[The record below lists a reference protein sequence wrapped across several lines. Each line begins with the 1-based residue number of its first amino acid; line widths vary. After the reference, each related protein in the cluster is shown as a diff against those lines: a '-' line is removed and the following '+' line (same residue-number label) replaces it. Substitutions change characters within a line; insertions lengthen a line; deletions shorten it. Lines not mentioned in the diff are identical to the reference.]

1 MLCQSGDPTLGII
14 LALAILAVV
23 DAMLCLDAPTL
34 VGALKEQLLEF
45 VDSLGETY

>member
-14 LALAILAVV
+14 LALAIPAVV
-23 DAMLCLDAPTL
+23 DAMLRLDAPTL

-45 VDSLGETY
+45 VDSLGET